1 MGGYV
6 RSGKSAK
13 NLASGGGRASIA
25 VRHHVR
31 RRLRPAVAAVTVGHS
46 PKRLGHSETLS
57 LHLGSFVTQTRP
69 RKRLGHHGRQRCR
82 LYYPSPSSARF
93 PQHFLDR
100 NSCSGCFA
108 LGMEQCTPWLQWCV
122 SGRFTA
128 LLLLIGSCAAIS
140 TVLNHPNKRQAP
152 PKAHSSLPAVPP
164 ADLPR
169 VRRKDFDS
177 YLRAIAPEWERY
189 ERNRQLGRDGQAQL
203 DHDLSTPRASLSSA
217 IDISAPAHASLHA
230 KVIPPLNSVPPIFFD
245 QKFDLGDPQTYGIV
259 TQNDPLSLPSNGD
272 IAEDSPLLDR
282 LSQYADTVEQHLVK
296 EISLRS
302 TSFFAALTNLQDLQ
316 AESEQ
321 CLDRIARMRQLLQE
335 VDEQGAKRGLEIVR
349 LESKLVNVNRVQ
361 DGVRTISGVVEMA
374 GVAKGLADAGQWGQ
388 ALDVIEELERLWHSS
403 DAVKVEVK
411 PKQNGIHRLPSL
423 PPMAEEDEEVHGEK
437 QLLPLK
443 AKQNIRLSSLQ
454 AFASLPTHLQQLT
467 LGIATSLSSEVV
479 GALRIDLGE
488 RISGRHLDPNT
499 VDRNLRDCLM
509 PLLHG
514 LVRTNG
520 LKEAT
525 LTWGEVVLGEIKG
538 IIKAVCVLLLP

>member
-1 MGGYV
+1 
-6 RSGKSAK
+6 
-13 NLASGGGRASIA
+13 
-25 VRHHVR
+25 
-31 RRLRPAVAAVTVGHS
+31 
-46 PKRLGHSETLS
+46 
-57 LHLGSFVTQTRP
+57 
-69 RKRLGHHGRQRCR
+69 
-82 LYYPSPSSARF
+82 
-93 PQHFLDR
+93 
-100 NSCSGCFA
+100 
-108 LGMEQCTPWLQWCV
+108 MEQCTPRLQWCV
-122 SGRFTA
+122 SGCLRVA
-128 LLLLIGSCAAIS
+128 VVLIESCAAIS
-140 TVLNHPNKRQAP
+140 TVLNHPKKRQAP
-152 PKAHSSLPAVPP
+152 PKAHSTLPAVPP

-217 IDISAPAHASLHA
+217 TDISASSSHASPHTSIHA
-230 KVIPPLNSVPPIFFD
+230 KVISPLNSVPPIFFD
-245 QKFDLGDPQTYGIV
+245 QKFDLGDPRTYVTV
-259 TQNDPLSLPSNGD
+259 TQNDPLSLPSTSTNGN
-272 IAEDSPLLDR
+272 ATEDPPLLDR

-349 LESKLVNVNRVQ
+349 LESKLVNVHRVQ
-361 DGVRTISGVVEMA
+361 DGVKTVSGVVEMA
-374 GVAKGLADAGQWGQ
+374 GIAKGLVDAGQWGQ
-388 ALDVIEELERLWHSS
+388 ALDVIEELERLWGSS
-403 DAVKVEVK
+403 DEGAKAEVGQKVVQVR
-411 PKQNGIHRLPSL
+411 PKQNGIHTSSSL
-423 PPMAEEDEEVHGEK
+423 PPMAEEDEEADSEK
-437 QLLPLK
+437 QQLLSKP
-443 AKQNIRLSSLQ
+443 KQDIRLSSLK

-479 GALRIDLGE
+479 GALRIDLDE
-488 RISGRHLDPNT
+488 RISVRHSDPNT
-499 VDRNLRDCLM
+499 VDRNLRDCLK

-525 LTWGEVVLGEIKG
+525 LTWREVVLGEIKG

>member
-1 MGGYV
+1 MV
-6 RSGKSAK
+6 RVWPLTRRSPP
-13 NLASGGGRASIA
+13 
-25 VRHHVR
+25 HHV
-31 RRLRPAVAAVTVGHS
+31 
-46 PKRLGHSETLS
+46 
-57 LHLGSFVTQTRP
+57 F
-69 RKRLGHHGRQRCR
+69 
-82 LYYPSPSSARF
+82 
-93 PQHFLDR
+93 
-100 NSCSGCFA
+100 
-108 LGMEQCTPWLQWCV
+108 
-122 SGRFTA
+122 
-128 LLLLIGSCAAIS
+128 CAAIS

-152 PKAHSSLPAVPP
+152 PKAHSTLPAVPP

-177 YLRAIAPEWERY
+177 YLRAIAPEWDRY

-217 IDISAPAHASLHA
+217 IDIPASTSLPA

-245 QKFDLGDPQTYGIV
+245 QKFDLGDPRTYRIV
-259 TQNDPLSLPSNGD
+259 TQNDPLSLPSTSAD
-272 IAEDSPLLDR
+272 AEDPPLLDR

-361 DGVRTISGVVEMA
+361 DGVKTISGVVEMA

-388 ALDVIEELERLWHSS
+388 ALDVIEELERLWDSS
-403 DAVKVEVK
+403 EVVKDEVGPNAK
-411 PKQNGIHRLPSL
+411 PKQNGIHRLSSL
-423 PPMAEEDEEVHGEK
+423 PPMAEEDEEVDSEK
-437 QLLPLK
+437 HQLPLK

-488 RISGRHLDPNT
+488 RISGHHLDSNT